1 MPALSCEVCQSPFT
15 PDDLQPSLGLATCRR
30 CQRVQVLG
38 RSTPVAASPALPARP
53 KAWTES
59 VEGSTLVLRRS
70 WRSMGS
76 IFPLIFA
83 GFWNLIV
90 GIFWVAVLT
99 GAMPATED
107 GLPTFLLLVPH
118 TLVGLGTGYW
128 ALSSLL
134 NTTTVRAD
142 AAALSV
148 QHAPLPWLGSQTI
161 PRDQVRQL
169 FVSRSSVQVNRQST
183 YNLCYLDG
191 ARVIHTLIGRR
202 PRLDE
207 QRWLEQRIESHLGIR
222 DEAVSE
228 AV

>member
-38 RSTPVAASPALPARP
+38 RSTPVAASSAPLSRP
-53 KAWTES
+53 MAWTES
-59 VEGSTLVLRRS
+59 VEGGTLVLRRK
-70 WRSMGS
+70 WRSRGTM
-76 IFPLIFA
+76 FPVIFA
-83 GFWNLIV
+83 GFWNVFMVSIWV
-90 GIFWVAVLT
+90 GLVT
-99 GAMPATED
+99 GAVAQTE
-107 GLPTFLLLVPH
+107 GGPPSFFLLIPH
-118 TLVGLGTGYW
+118 TMVGLGTAYW
-128 ALSSLL
+128 AISGLL
-134 NTTTVRAD
+134 NSTTVRVD
-142 AAALSV
+142 AAAISV

-169 FVSRSSVQVNRQST
+169 FVSRSSVKVNRQST

-222 DEAVSE
+222 DEAVAE